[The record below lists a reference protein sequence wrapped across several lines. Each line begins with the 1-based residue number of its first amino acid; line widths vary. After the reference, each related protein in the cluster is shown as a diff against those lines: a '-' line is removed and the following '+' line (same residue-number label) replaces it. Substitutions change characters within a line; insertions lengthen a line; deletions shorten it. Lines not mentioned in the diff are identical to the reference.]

1 MQILTNDINLKSVN
15 HEIEVKFRRHRFNI
29 YSLCSMYKPN
39 MVNISCKAMEKPTKS
54 QKLDIGNTITAKA
67 IPMSRLQRIL
77 MLVRQ
82 KRKQN
87 KS

>member
-1 MQILTNDINLKSVN
+1 M
-15 HEIEVKFRRHRFNI
+15 
-29 YSLCSMYKPN
+29 
-39 MVNISCKAMEKPTKS
+39 AMEKQTKS

-67 IPMSRLQRIL
+67 IPMSRLQRIST
-77 MLVRQ
+77 LVRQ

>member
-1 MQILTNDINLKSVN
+1 
-15 HEIEVKFRRHRFNI
+15 
-29 YSLCSMYKPN
+29 MYRPN
-39 MVNISCKAMEKPTKS
+39 MVNISCMAMEKPTKS